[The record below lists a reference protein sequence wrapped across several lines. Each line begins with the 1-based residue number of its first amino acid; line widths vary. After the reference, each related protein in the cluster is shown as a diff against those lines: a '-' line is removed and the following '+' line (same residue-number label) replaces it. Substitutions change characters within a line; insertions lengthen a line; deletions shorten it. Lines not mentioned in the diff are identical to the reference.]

1 MNARALLWIG
11 VLTLAPLTSR
21 AAEPAGVP
29 TPAAA
34 ATPAKPAPGA
44 FDLKN
49 SAVQDLLRSTAA
61 SASEDAPSPDAA
73 AAHDEKLVD
82 LRFRG
87 PRRPQYMECDS
98 RDCTAFTKDK
108 EPLYTISREQ
118 MGGQSIYSDHS
129 FDQWLSCQQG
139 NDLLSTFERF
149 DKCRGITIGL
159 PPLPF
164 RDVEIRLPPL
174 AL

>member
-11 VLTLAPLTSR
+11 VLTLLPLAGG
-21 AAEPAGVP
+21 AAEPAA
-29 TPAAA
+29 PAPATT

-49 SAVQDLLRSTAA
+49 AAVQDLVRTTAA
-61 SASEDAPSPDAA
+61 SASEDATPPDTAV
-73 AAHDEKLVD
+73 AHDEKLAD

-87 PRRPQYMECDS
+87 PRRPHYMECDALA
-98 RDCTAFTKDK
+98 CTAFTKDK
-108 EPLYTISREQ
+108 DPLYSISREQ
-118 MGGQSIYSDHS
+118 MGDQSLSSEHS

-159 PPLPF
+159 PPLEF
-164 RDVEIRLPPL
+164 RDVEIRRPPL